1 MCDCYSFSPGEKVRL
16 RAVVN
21 IIFFSRKSARGLAH
35 SMTLRA
41 FQKSS
46 CRAQRL
52 GLRWPSPAFP
62 NITATLSHPV
72 SEGQEGESSAV
83 SLKTCDW
90 ICRMVIRRTGNM
102 RTLFLLPGGEGQV
115 EGGQNI
121 IFVSRRLLLREAVQR
136 TGAEHQ
142 INGVNAHHRPVPE

>member
-1 MCDCYSFSPGEKVRL
+1 L

-90 ICRMVIRRTGNM
+90 ICRTVIRRTGNM
-102 RTLFLLPGGEGQV
+102 RTLFLLPGEKV
-115 EGGQNI
+115 RLRAVVKPFSACRSKI
-121 IFVSRRLLLREAVQR
+121 ISDRSVF
-136 TGAEHQ
+136 
-142 INGVNAHHRPVPE
+142 